1 MDNQAKKVKFGLTIN
16 AETLKKVEQLY
27 KCDNAECRSEFI
39 ERAVEFYCGYLTS
52 GNYREYFPQVIT
64 STIDAKLNSMEDRM
78 ASLLYKNS
86 VELAMLLHVIAATNE
101 IDDLNLSQLRG
112 LCNQE
117 VSRTNGKIKFEDAV
131 RYQKG

>member
-1 MDNQAKKVKFGLTIN
+1 MNEPFNKTKYGVYLTP
-16 AETLKKVEQLY
+16 ETMEKVEQLY
-27 KCDNAECRSEFI
+27 KKDNAESKSIFV
-39 ERAVEFYCGYLTS
+39 ERAINFYCGYLTS

-78 ASLLYKNS
+78 ASLLYKNA

-117 VSRTNGKIKFEDAV
+117 VRRTNGKIKFEDAV